1 MSRKSP
7 ESVTTSWSV
16 KRIILWFGAVSAG
29 LLLACWLLLGRMLT
43 EKIATALVLPCGVIW
58 YVLTA
63 CLVLSAF
70 ARQKRLAA
78 SLLMVWLMY
87 TLCGNGLLV
96 GAACLSLE
104 AEFQN
109 SRPLQEEPFDYVIV
123 LGGGGGLASNGRMQ
137 GNSSGDRLIL
147 AAQLYHAGIAP
158 QLICTGQSI
167 PGMDSSPT
175 DPATVAVDVL
185 TKLGVAR
192 SAIDTIGGQ
201 NTALEMQALKQ
212 RFADAD
218 LRLGLVTSAWHLPR
232 ALRLAQRSQLNLVP
246 LPADFL
252 TGPQSPMTPAQ
263 KVLACVPQAE
273 NFLNL
278 TRVFREYL
286 AAMVGR

>member
-7 ESVTTSWSV
+7 ESVASNWSV
-16 KRIILWFGAVSAG
+16 IRILLWFGAASVG
-29 LLLACWLLLGRMLT
+29 LLLASWMLLGRMLT
-43 EKIATALVLPCGVIW
+43 EKIATALVLPCGLIW
-58 YVLTA
+58 YAMTGSVVLAT
-63 CLVLSAF
+63 F
-70 ARQKRLAA
+70 ARQRRLAA
-78 SLLMVWLMY
+78 VLLVVWTTY
-87 TLCGNGLLV
+87 TMSGNGLLV
-96 GAACLSLE
+96 GAACRSLE
-104 AEFQN
+104 ARFQN
-109 SRPLQEEPFDYVIV
+109 SQPLQEEPFDYVIV

-167 PGMDSSPT
+167 PGMDAVST

-192 SAIDTIGGQ
+192 SAIETIGGE
-201 NTALEMQALKQ
+201 NTAREMQSLKQ
-212 RFADAD
+212 RFPDSD
-218 LRLGLVTSAWHLPR
+218 VRMGLVTSAWHLPR
-232 ALRLAQRSQLNLVP
+232 ALRLAQRSELNLVP

-252 TGPQSPMTPAQ
+252 TGPQAPMTPAQ
-263 KVLACVPQAE
+263 KVLACIPQAE